1 VNEEA
6 HLRSLVKIQGD
17 NMTPHARNRRLVLQG
32 TAAAASAAALGLPG
46 LAFGQEKSIKLG
58 FVSPLTGPYAL
69 FGETDRYMVGKV
81 SALLASGI
89 TTGGKT
95 YPVEILVR
103 DSQSNPNKAAE
114 LAGNLILKDKV
125 QLMLPSCT
133 SETINPVADQCE
145 LNGVPCLSTVQP
157 WQSYFFSRGGKPD
170 KPFEW
175 TYHFFWGLEDIIA
188 GFVGMWGSMPTNKK
202 IGFLFERSTDGEA
215 WASKE
220 FGFPPAVT
228 KAGYTFVTPPFFQPL
243 TADFSPQ
250 IAEFKKAGVDII
262 AGITLPQDLKT
273 FMAQCRQQGFK
284 PKIVTVGKALL
295 FPSAVEAMGDLGEG
309 MSSEVWWTPTFPF
322 KSSLTGETSAKIAA
336 DYEAESKKQWT
347 QPLGYSHA
355 LWEVVIDV
363 LKRSGKPHDPKA
375 VRDAIRATDLT
386 TVVGPVN
393 WKGGP
398 VANVGKTPVLG
409 GQWVKGQK
417 FKYELAIVD
426 NSTAKIVPAAAKL
439 KPL

>member
-1 VNEEA
+1 
-6 HLRSLVKIQGD
+6 
-17 NMTPHARNRRLVLQG
+17 MTPHARNRRLVLQG

-46 LAFGQEKSIKLG
+46 LAFSQEKPIKLG

-157 WQSYFFSRGGKPD
+157 WQSYFFSRGGKQD

-188 GFVGMWGSMPTNKK
+188 GFVAMWGTVPTNKK

-228 KAGYTFVTPPFFQPL
+228 KAGYSFVTPPFFQPL

-322 KSSLTGETSAKIAA
+322 KSSLTGDTSAKIAA

-355 LWEVVIDV
+355 LWEVAIDV
-363 LKRSGKPHDPKA
+363 LKRSGKPHDSKA

-439 KPL
+439 KTL

>member
-1 VNEEA
+1 
-6 HLRSLVKIQGD
+6 
-17 NMTPHARNRRLVLQG
+17 MTPHARNRRLVLQG
-32 TAAAASAAALGLPG
+32 TAAAASAAALGMPR
-46 LAFGQEKSIKLG
+46 LAFGQEKPIKLG

-69 FGETDRYMVGKV
+69 FGETDQYMVEKV
-81 SALLASGI
+81 RKLLTSGI
-89 TTGGKT
+89 STGGKN

-145 LNGVPCLSTVQP
+145 LNGLPCLSTVQP
-157 WQSYFFSRGGKPD
+157 WQSYFFSRGGKPE
-170 KPFEW
+170 KPFDW

-188 GFVGMWGSMPTNKK
+188 SFLGVWSSVQTNKK

-215 WASKE
+215 WANKE
-220 FGFPPAVT
+220 YGFPPAVS
-228 KAGYTFVTPPFFQPL
+228 KAGYSFVTPPFFQPL

-295 FPSAVEAMGDLGEG
+295 FPSAVEAMGDLGQG

-322 KSSLTGETSAKIAA
+322 KSSLTNETSAQIAA
-336 DYEAESKKQWT
+336 DYEVASKKQWT

-355 LWEVVIDV
+355 LWEVAIDV

-398 VANVGKTPVLG
+398 VANVGKTAVLG

-426 NSTAKIVPAAAKL
+426 NTTAKIVPVSAKL
-439 KPL
+439 QLL

>member
-1 VNEEA
+1 
-6 HLRSLVKIQGD
+6 
-17 NMTPHARNRRLVLQG
+17 MTPHARNRRLVLQG

-46 LAFGQEKSIKLG
+46 LAFGQEKPIKLG

-188 GFVGMWGSMPTNKK
+188 GFVGMWGSVPTNKK

-228 KAGYTFVTPPFFQPL
+228 KAGYSFVTPPFFQPL

-322 KSSLTGETSAKIAA
+322 KSSLTGDTSAKIAA

-355 LWEVVIDV
+355 LWEVAIDV

-439 KPL
+439 KTL

>member
-1 VNEEA
+1 
-6 HLRSLVKIQGD
+6 
-17 NMTPHARNRRLVLQG
+17 MTPHARNRRLVLQG
-32 TAAAASAAALGLPG
+32 TAAAASAAALGMPR
-46 LAFGQEKSIKLG
+46 LAFGQEKPIKLG

-69 FGETDRYMVGKV
+69 FGETDQYMVEKV
-81 SALLASGI
+81 RKLLTSGI
-89 TTGGKT
+89 STGGKN

-145 LNGVPCLSTVQP
+145 LNGLPCLSTVQP
-157 WQSYFFSRGGKPD
+157 WQSYFFSRGGKSE
-170 KPFEW
+170 KPFDW

-188 GFVGMWGSMPTNKK
+188 SFLGVWSSVQTNKK

-215 WASKE
+215 WANKE
-220 FGFPPAVT
+220 YGFPPAVS
-228 KAGYTFVTPPFFQPL
+228 KAGYSFVTPPFFQPL

-295 FPSAVEAMGDLGEG
+295 FPSAVEAMGDLGQG

-322 KSSLTGETSAKIAA
+322 KSSLTNETSAQIAA
-336 DYEAESKKQWT
+336 DYEVASKKQWT

-355 LWEVVIDV
+355 LWEVAIDV

-398 VANVGKTPVLG
+398 VANVGKTAVLG

-426 NSTAKIVPAAAKL
+426 NTTAKIVPVSAKL
-439 KPL
+439 QLL

>member
-1 VNEEA
+1 
-6 HLRSLVKIQGD
+6 
-17 NMTPHARNRRLVLQG
+17 MTPHARNRRLVLQG
-32 TAAAASAAALGLPG
+32 TAAAASAAAIGLPR
-46 LAFGQEKSIKLG
+46 LAFGQEKAIRLG

-69 FGETDRYMVGKV
+69 FGETDQYMVDKV
-81 SALLASGI
+81 RTLLASGI
-89 TTGGKT
+89 TTAGKI

-170 KPFEW
+170 KPFDW
-175 TYHFFWGLEDIIA
+175 TFHFFWGLEDIIA
-188 GFVGMWGSMPTNKK
+188 SYLGMWNSVQTNKK

-243 TADFSPQ
+243 TADYSPQ

-284 PKIVTVGKALL
+284 PKVVTVGKALL
-295 FPSAVEAMGDLGEG
+295 FPSAVEAMGDLGQG

-336 DYEAESKKQWT
+336 DYEVASKKQWT

-355 LWEVVIDV
+355 LWEVAIDV

-375 VRDAIRATDLT
+375 VRDAIRASDLM
-386 TVVGPVN
+386 TVVGPVS

-417 FKYELAIVD
+417 HKYELAIVD

-439 KPL
+439 QLL

>member
-1 VNEEA
+1 
-6 HLRSLVKIQGD
+6 
-17 NMTPHARNRRLVLQG
+17 MTPHARNRRLVLQG

-273 FMAQCRQQGFK
+273 FMAQCRQQGFR

>member
-1 VNEEA
+1 
-6 HLRSLVKIQGD
+6 
-17 NMTPHARNRRLVLQG
+17 MTPHARNRRLVLQG
-32 TAAAASAAALGLPG
+32 TAAAASAAALGLPR
-46 LAFGQEKSIKLG
+46 LAFGQEKPIKLG
-58 FVSPLTGPYAL
+58 FISPLTGPYAL
-69 FGETDRYMVGKV
+69 FGETDQYMVDRV
-81 SALLASGI
+81 RTLLKSGI

-125 QLMLPSCT
+125 QLMLPSST

-145 LNGVPCLSTVQP
+145 LNGMPCLSTVQP
-157 WQSYFFSRGGKPD
+157 WQSYFFSRGGKPE

-188 GFVGMWGSMPTNKK
+188 SFLGMWNSVSTNKK

-250 IAEFKKAGVDII
+250 IAEFKKAGVEII

-284 PKIVTVGKALL
+284 PKVVTVGKALL

-336 DYEAESKKQWT
+336 DYETASKKQWT

-355 LWEVVIDV
+355 LWEVAIDV
-363 LKRSGKPHDPKA
+363 LKRSGNPNDPKA

-386 TVVGPVN
+386 TLVGPVS
-393 WKGGP
+393 WKGEP

-409 GQWVKGQK
+409 GQWVKGKK
-417 FKYELAIVD
+417 FKYDLVIVD
-426 NSTAKIVPAAAKL
+426 NSTAKIVPVAAKL
-439 KPL
+439 QLL